1 MSVTITP
8 ILYFISAC
16 FDLFKNIVHL
26 RKEIAF
32 YAIVGVFHMSEPQ
45 KNLWESA
52 KAILQEN
59 ISPALFKTFIQ
70 DTEGVIIKDNI
81 LYVKTGSEYSR
92 NLCNNR
98 YSLIS
103 TNSVRSLNKSVEN
116 VVFVV
121 PSEIDALME
130 AEKEASDSDAPT
142 PNLKSFETFVVGK
155 NNQFAHAAT
164 SSVAESPAK
173 SFNPLLIYGKSGVG
187 KTHLMQ
193 AISLR
198 IAKIHPELK
207 VLYVTSEE
215 FTSDFIEAVRY
226 SRDNNYQKKENF
238 KNKYRHA
245 DVLLIDDIQFIAGK
259 KETQEEFFNTF
270 NTLTNANK
278 QIVLTSDRHPHDIET
293 LEQRI
298 LSRFDSGMIIDI
310 QPPDY
315 ETRLAI
321 LQEKAVEML
330 LDIDNDSL
338 SYIAEVY
345 TSGDVRQLE
354 GVLKKIS
361 FTAQLSN
368 RNIDLAFTQQT
379 LGIEHPAPVS
389 SNVTI
394 AKIKQ
399 VVSTYFNISMLDLES
414 QQRKHTVAFPRHVA
428 IYLTKKLLGWEL
440 KKISDEFGGR
450 NHSTIINSLSVIE
463 KAIATDPQKK
473 DIIDKVEDMIVNG

>member
-1 MSVTITP
+1 
-8 ILYFISAC
+8 
-16 FDLFKNIVHL
+16 
-26 RKEIAF
+26 
-32 YAIVGVFHMSEPQ
+32 MSEPQ

-52 KAILQEN
+52 KAVLQEN

-70 DTEGVIIKDNI
+70 DTEGVIIKNNV
-81 LYVKTGSEYSR
+81 LYVKTSSEYSR

-103 TNSVRSLNKSVEN
+103 TNSVRTLNKAVEN
-116 VVFVV
+116 VVFVM
-121 PSEIDALME
+121 PSEIEDLME
-130 AEKEASDSDAPT
+130 AEKETSENDSVVS
-142 PNLKSFETFVVGK
+142 NSKSFETFVVGK
-155 NNQFAHAAT
+155 NSQFAHAAA
-164 SSVAESPAK
+164 SSVAESPAQ
-173 SFNPLLIYGKSGVG
+173 SFNPLLIYGQSGVG

-193 AISLR
+193 AIAQR
-198 IAKIHPELK
+198 IAKIHPEFK

-226 SRDNNYQKKENF
+226 NRDSNYQKKENF
-238 KNKYRHA
+238 KNKYRHV
-245 DVLLIDDIQFIAGK
+245 DILLIDDIQFIAGK

-270 NTLTNANK
+270 NVLANANK
-278 QIVLTSDRHPHDIET
+278 QIVLTSDKDPHYIET
-293 LEQRI
+293 LEKRI
-298 LSRFDSGMIIDI
+298 VSRLDSGLICDI

-321 LQEKAVEML
+321 LQEKSVEMM

-338 SYIAEVY
+338 SFIAEMY

-354 GVLKKIS
+354 GILKKIS

-379 LGIEHPAPVS
+379 LGIENPAPVS
-389 SNVTI
+389 DSVSI

-428 IYLTKKLLGWEL
+428 IYLTKKLLGWDL

-450 NHSTIINSLSVIE
+450 NHSTIINSFKVIE
-463 KAIATDPQKK
+463 TAIATDPQKK